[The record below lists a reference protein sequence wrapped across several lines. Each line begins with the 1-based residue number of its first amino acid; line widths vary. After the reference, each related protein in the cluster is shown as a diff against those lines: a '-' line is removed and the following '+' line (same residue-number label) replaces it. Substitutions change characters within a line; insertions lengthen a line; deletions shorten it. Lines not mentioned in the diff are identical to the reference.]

1 VQGDAREDREWEHW
15 PGRKPQDDRIRHRLR
30 SLFAATGDSDAVDAL
45 ITDRGREIEEQTER
59 LQLTIDNLEQREEQ
73 AARLR
78 AAVEEML
85 RHGSAELDE
94 RQAALTAVALELA
107 AREEKLRE
115 QEEEIGLRRQ
125 ELGAVE
131 LRRAATERREEE
143 AERREEALAQRER
156 EAARRERTREP
167 GSAPVTANEP
177 DPAAGHILVLADGGW
192 RMIERDGPA
201 PALDTA
207 VDVDGTAYVVT
218 RVGRSSLPG
227 DRRAR
232 AYLEPERSV

>member
-1 VQGDAREDREWEHW
+1 MQGDAREDREWENW
-15 PGRKPQDDRIRHRLR
+15 PGRKPPDERIRDRLK
-30 SLFAATGDSDAVDAL
+30 SLFAATDDPDAVDAL

-59 LQLTIDNLEQREEQ
+59 LQLTIENLEQREEQ

-94 RQAALTAVALELA
+94 RHAALTALALELA

-131 LRRAATERREEE
+131 LRRAAV
-143 AERREEALAQRER
+143 ERREEAASASVEEGCSDAAPRAQRRAATNALRDER
-156 EAARRERTREP
+156 
-167 GSAPVTANEP
+167 NEP
-177 DPAAGHILVLADGGW
+177 DPSSAVTSSSSPTAAGG
-192 RMIERDGPA
+192 
-201 PALDTA
+201 
-207 VDVDGTAYVVT
+207 
-218 RVGRSSLPG
+218 
-227 DRRAR
+227 
-232 AYLEPERSV
+232 